1 MPHLVDL
8 SSSFPSGSTITSH
21 LIYKQL
27 GLERT
32 YVYDCCGATMTSL
45 HLNPLASY
53 VKEILPSTKKT
64 VTELWVIEFFS

>member
-8 SSSFPSGSTITSH
+8 SSAFPSGSTITSH

-27 GLERT
+27 GSDAR
-32 YVYDCCGATMTSL
+32 ATKTSQ

-53 VKEILPSTKKT
+53 DKEILPSTKN
-64 VTELWVIEFFS
+64 